1 MHRALRLSVL
11 TLAYPLVM
19 CFALFWFYWLQKYL
33 SSLAASYVATFWGL
47 LCITIHEWLMPYK
60 RNWHPT
66 RFDLIND
73 VAYMV
78 LGQVL
83 LERLLF
89 FVAFFVV
96 ATIASTVTWQV
107 PVVWPHAWPIWL
119 QAILLLVV
127 GDFFRYWLHR
137 LFHQIPW
144 MWALHQVHH
153 SPKRLYWV
161 NVGRFHPIEQAL
173 QFIVDAL
180 PFVLIGVQAEVLYVY
195 FVFYAVNGFYQHS
208 NCDVRLG
215 PLNWIVAGPEL
226 HRWHHSLD
234 LEESNHNYGNNLIV
248 WDVLFGTRFF
258 PKDDQVGELGIPIA
272 NYPMSFLSQLVVPF
286 RRFQITD

>member
-1 MHRALRLSVL
+1 MHRKLQSCVVA
-11 TLAYPLVM
+11 LAYPLVM
-19 CFALFWFYWLQKYL
+19 CLALVLYFLLKQDL
-33 SSLAASYVATFWGL
+33 SVLLASYIAIFWGVA
-47 LCITIHEWLMPYK
+47 CVTVHEWLLPHK
-60 RNWHPT
+60 LQWHPS
-66 RFDLIND
+66 RFDLQSD

-78 LGQVL
+78 LGQIL

-89 FVAFFVV
+89 VVAFSIV
-96 ATIASTVTWQV
+96 ATLASITSWQV
-107 PVVWPHAWPIWL
+107 PGVWPHEWPFWL

-144 MWALHQVHH
+144 MWCVHQVHH

-180 PFVLIGVQAEVLYVY
+180 PFVLIGVPTEVLSVY
-195 FVFYAVNGFYQHS
+195 FVFYAINGFYQHS

-234 LEESNHNYGNNLIV
+234 LEESNHNFGNNLIV

-258 PKDDQVGELGIPIA
+258 PDGREVGELGIPFSD
-272 NYPMSFLSQLVVPF
+272 YPMSFLRQLVAPF
-286 RRFQITD
+286 RRYTPVD

>member
-1 MHRALRLSVL
+1 MHRALRFSVL

-19 CFALFWFYWLQKYL
+19 CSAILLFFWLQEIFSML
-33 SSLAASYVATFWGL
+33 VASYIATFWGL
-47 LCITIHEWLMPYK
+47 LCITLHEWLMPHK
-60 RNWHPT
+60 VQWHPT

-73 VAYMV
+73 VTYMV

-89 FVAFFVV
+89 FIAFFVI
-96 ATIASTVTWQV
+96 ATLASSVTWEV
-107 PVVWPHAWPIWL
+107 PGVWPYEWPIWL
-119 QAILLLVV
+119 QAILLLAV

-137 LFHQIPW
+137 LFHNVPW
-144 MWALHQVHH
+144 LWAFHQVHH

-173 QFIVDAL
+173 QFVVDAL
-180 PFVLIGVQAEVLYVY
+180 PFVLIGVQTEVLYVY

-226 HRWHHSLD
+226 HRWHHALN
-234 LEESNHNYGNNLIV
+234 LEESNHNYGNNLII
-248 WDVLFGTRFF
+248 WDALFGTRFL
-258 PKDDQVGELGIPIA
+258 PANRQVGELGIPVA
-272 NYPMSFLSQLVVPF
+272 NYPMSFLRQLVAPF
-286 RRFQITD
+286 RRYPDTG

>member
-1 MHRALRLSVL
+1 MPRAFRVCVR
-11 TLAYPLVM
+11 TLAYPLVI
-19 CFALFWFYWLQKYL
+19 CIAFLLFAWLQSFML
-33 SSLAASYVATFWGL
+33 GTAAAYIAIIWGL
-47 LCITIHEWLMPYK
+47 LCITVHEWLMPYQQY
-60 RNWHPT
+60 WHPT

-83 LERLLF
+83 LEQLLLF
-89 FVAFFVV
+89 IAFFLV
-96 ATIASTVTWQV
+96 ATLASTTEWQISGI
-107 PVVWPHAWPIWL
+107 WPHDWPIWL

-137 LFHQIPW
+137 LFHQVPW
-144 MWALHQVHH
+144 MWAFHQVHH

-173 QFIVDAL
+173 QFVVDAL
-180 PFVLIGVQAEVLYVY
+180 PFVLIGVQKEVIYVY
-195 FVFYAVNGFYQHS
+195 FVFYAINGFYQHS

-234 LEESNHNYGNNLIV
+234 LKEANHNYGNNLIV
-248 WDVLFGTRFF
+248 WDVLFGTRFL
-258 PKDDQVGELGIPIA
+258 PKDHQVGELGIPVA
-272 NYPMSFLSQLVVPF
+272 NYPMSYIRQLVAPF
-286 RRFQITD
+286 RRYPTTD

>member
-1 MHRALRLSVL
+1 MLRALRFSVL
-11 TLAYPLVM
+11 TLAYPLVI
-19 CFALFWFYWLQKYL
+19 CFAFVLFVLLQHHV
-33 SSLAASYVATFWGL
+33 SVLAASYIATISAL
-47 LCITIHEWLMPYK
+47 LCITIHEWLMPYE
-60 RNWHPT
+60 RRWHPT
-66 RFDLIND
+66 RFDLLND

-78 LGQVL
+78 FGQVL

-89 FVAFFVV
+89 IGAFFVV

-107 PVVWPHAWPIWL
+107 PVVWPHDWPIWL

-173 QFIVDAL
+173 QFVIDAL
-180 PFVLIGVQAEVLYVY
+180 PFVLIGVQSEVLYVY

-234 LEESNHNYGNNLIV
+234 LNESNHNFGNNLIV
-248 WDVLFGTRFF
+248 WDVLFGTRFL

-272 NYPMSFLSQLVVPF
+272 NYPMSFLSQLIAPF
-286 RRFQITD
+286 RRFQTTD